1 MEKRRLSSILQMD
14 KNIKV
19 YKDGIY
25 KSLGFIKEHEKE
37 DLLVFLNDEKYLS
50 DLEKNPN
57 ISCVICSE
65 NILEKIKDKD
75 IGICIA
81 NDPKITFYRLHNDLV
96 KNTEFYGKKFKSQIS
111 MTAQIHPT
119 AYISDHN
126 VIIKDGVKIEANVT
140 ILNDVYIGEN
150 TIIRAG
156 CVIGTEGFQFAR
168 IENDILP
175 ISHAGKVIIHDH
187 VEFQANCCVSK
198 GIFGEATEIEEK
210 CKFDNLVHIA
220 HGVHMGKRC
229 LVAAN
234 AMIAGYTT
242 IGEDVWIGPSASIS
256 NMLDIGDEANIK
268 IGAVVTKNVG
278 DRQSVSGNFAID
290 HDRFISFLKSIR

>member
-1 MEKRRLSSILQMD
+1 MKERRLSSILEMD
-14 KNIKV
+14 ENIKV
-19 YKDGIY
+19 YKDGNY
-25 KSLGFIKEHEKE
+25 NSLGFIKEHEKE
-37 DLLVFLNDEKYLS
+37 RLLVFLNDEKYLS

-65 NILEKIKDKD
+65 NILEKIKNKD

-81 NDPKITFYRLHNDLV
+81 NDPKITFYRLHNYLA
-96 KNTEFYGKKFKSQIS
+96 KNTEFYGKNFSSQIS
-111 MTAQIHPT
+111 KTAHIHPT
-119 AYISDHN
+119 AYVSDQN
-126 VIIKDGVKIEANVT
+126 VIIKDGVKIGPNVT
-140 ILNDVYIGEN
+140 ILDNVYIGED

-168 IENDILP
+168 IEDDILP
-175 ISHAGKVIIHDH
+175 IVHAGKVIIHDH
-187 VEFQANCCVSK
+187 IEFQANCCVSK
-198 GIFGEATEIEEK
+198 GIFGEATEIGQK

-220 HGVHMGKRC
+220 HGVRMGKRC

-242 IGEDVWIGPSASIS
+242 IGDDVWIGPSASIS
-256 NMLDIGDEANIK
+256 NMIYIGDGANIT